1 VVGAGWWWLLL
12 RCSRW
17 AASCSSAPLHVV
29 SHGGGRAPACSAANL
44 FSGIPCW
51 LDSLRCC
58 WALQAAAGPPVF
70 KLLRDRLAVGFE
82 CFASPLNATFAR
94 FGSAFPDVDGP
105 FGSAGSFFRCGP
117 VDVQRRMRRPGLGWV
132 QVCRYPQ
139 PALPVALQLE
149 LVGRGAVLCRMPL
162 KHGSY
167 EVNPPFVP
175 ALLTATAQR
184 MLTLLQVSL
193 AAARAPVA
201 RQCSC

>member
-1 VVGAGWWWLLL
+1 M
-12 RCSRW
+12 
-17 AASCSSAPLHVV
+17 
-29 SHGGGRAPACSAANL
+29 
-44 FSGIPCW
+44 
-51 LDSLRCC
+51 LRCC

-70 KLLRDRLAVGFE
+70 KLLRDRLGVGFE

-117 VDVQRRMRRPGLGWV
+117 VDMQRRMCRPGVGWV
-132 QVCRYPQ
+132 QGCHYPQ
-139 PALPVALQLE
+139 PALPVALLLK
-149 LVGRGAVLCRMPL
+149 LVGCGAVLCRMPL

-184 MLTLLQVSL
+184 MLTLLQASL
-193 AAARAPVA
+193 AAAEAPVA
-201 RQCSC
+201 RQCS